1 MQICFPVIAFCITM
15 SETKVDFQA
24 KQPCRRHSKE
34 EKKKQKREWKERRR
48 LERKKSKEECRKL
61 EKQEVNQ
68 KPSLA
73 NNKASPLKETD
84 PQISVERETCS
95 SVKRRKVTYDQT
107 FSETQPPMIEKEG
120 EEILV
125 GGEDV
130 REALKERNVSPPTTV
145 NQTFPPEK
153 KGPYAG
159 TRDDNLAALSSRGKK
174 CVALAKMKTSES
186 STQIP
191 STVPVSKYTA
201 GLATARI
208 KKAVVPL
215 HKPEHNSNRT
225 PWKPREMD
233 RSLIMK
239 ISDEPIGS
247 GTFGDCFL
255 ADYRGIKVVVKEMKR
270 RDQSFKETERCKKEV
285 IHEAKVLNSLGD
297 HEGLP
302 FLLGICVEKE
312 PYSLVTQFHGSGEES
327 LTLHKAIKSKVLN
340 KVIISETFTRI
351 STTLEYIHSKGY
363 LHNDLKSN
371 NVLLERR
378 NDCFRPV
385 IIDFGKS
392 KPIEK
397 ERQSSKNSKLRAA
410 DYIAPEVRNGFKET
424 TASDVYSL
432 GKMLERAVF
441 GRSFSNLFFKI
452 ISQTTNSSY
461 LDRPSVLELI
471 ILLKNIA

>member
-1 MQICFPVIAFCITM
+1 M
-15 SETKVDFQA
+15 
-24 KQPCRRHSKE
+24 
-34 EKKKQKREWKERRR
+34 
-48 LERKKSKEECRKL
+48 
-61 EKQEVNQ
+61 NQ
-68 KPSLA
+68 KPSPA
-73 NNKASPLKETD
+73 NNKASLLKETD
-84 PQISVERETCS
+84 PEISVERETCGT
-95 SVKRRKVTYDQT
+95 VKRRRVDHSQT
-107 FSETQPPMIEKEG
+107 FAETEPPMMEKKG

-125 GGEDV
+125 VGEDV
-130 REALKERNVSPPTTV
+130 REALKGRKVSSPTTV
-145 NQTFPPEK
+145 YKKFPPEK
-153 KGPYAG
+153 KGPSAG
-159 TRDDNLAALSSRGKK
+159 TGDDTLVASSRGKK
-174 CVALAKMKTSES
+174 CVALAKMKISES
-186 STQIP
+186 STRRN
-191 STVPVSKYTA
+191 TFTFTMPVSSTA
-201 GLATARI
+201 VPTTARI

-215 HKPEHNSNRT
+215 DKPEHSSDQT
-225 PWKPREMD
+225 SWKPREID
-233 RSLIMK
+233 RSLIVK

-270 RDQSFKETERCKKEV
+270 RDQSLKETERCKKEA

-327 LTLHKAIKSKVLN
+327 LTLHKAIKSKKLN
-340 KVIISETFTRI
+340 KIMTSETFTRI

-363 LHNDLKSN
+363 LHNDLESN

-392 KPIEK
+392 KQIAK
-397 ERQSSKNSKLRAA
+397 VGQSSRNSKIRRA

-432 GKMLERAVF
+432 GKMLKRTVF
-441 GRSFSNLFFKI
+441 GRSFSNLFSSI
-452 ISQTTNSSY
+452 IFQTTIH
-461 LDRPSVLELI
+461 LI
-471 ILLKNIA
+471 WTGLPFLK